1 MEHTHEQ
8 AHGHQQ
14 GHEHGPGHE
23 HEIQIIVN
31 GRKRTVPDDDVTFA
45 EVVELAYPGPHTD
58 PNVIFSVTY
67 HHAASHPSHGEL
79 AAGGKAEVKHD
90 TVFNVTRTVKS

>member
-1 MEHTHEQ
+1 MSEHAQEHI
-8 AHGHQQ
+8 
-14 GHEHGPGHE
+14 HEHGHGHRPE
-23 HEIQIIVN
+23 PHETQIIVN
-31 GRKRTVPDDDVTFA
+31 GRRRTVLGDEVTFA
-45 EVVELAYPGPHTD
+45 EVVELAYPGPHID

-79 AAGGKAEVKHD
+79 AAGGKVEVKRD